1 MKPLFTG
8 DFNRGT
14 NSFAWYSRVKG
25 RSRFHCVR
33 VLALVVCLGLQ
44 THAWADTPVRH
55 ASGSPVVGPERALE
69 QVREELDNLETRWY
83 GLMRIRWQDTQLFSA
98 GLGAML
104 VKQPRNSDCSIGCE
118 IRGWHFEVEPGL
130 YGIQAGVGWGK
141 LVGETGRTKRLMHT
155 VHFGWN
161 VRGVVLRTWGDSSLY
176 PQSQTLAGMEAS
188 ISIVRLNISAG
199 LLRSLYSGPGEEYG
213 EDWVITTGFG
223 WGF

>member
-1 MKPLFTG
+1 MKTWSK
-8 DFNRGT
+8 T
-14 NSFAWYSRVKG
+14 HY
-25 RSRFHCVR
+25 VR
-33 VLALVVCLGLQ
+33 VIALLAFLTPDV
-44 THAWADTPVRH
+44 HAQEEWSTIPVATPLPV
-55 ASGSPVVGPERALE
+55 GSDQALE

-104 VKQPRNSDCSIGCE
+104 VKQPRNSNCSMGCE
-118 IRGWHFEVEPGL
+118 IQGWHFEVEPGL

-141 LVGETGRTKRLMHT
+141 LVGETGRTKRLVHT

>member
-1 MKPLFTG
+1 MRVIVLTG
-8 DFNRGT
+8 LLSQQTFAQYTPT
-14 NSFAWYSRVKG
+14 NHATDTQAYE
-25 RSRFHCVR
+25 
-33 VLALVVCLGLQ
+33 Q
-44 THAWADTPVRH
+44 T
-55 ASGSPVVGPERALE
+55 RALE
-69 QVREELDNLETRWY
+69 QVRDELSDLERRWY

-104 VKQPRNSDCSIGCE
+104 VKQPRNSNCSTGCE
-118 IRGWHFEVEPGL
+118 LRGWHFEVEPGV

-141 LVGETGRTKRLMHT
+141 LVGETGRTRRLMHT

-176 PQSQTLAGMEAS
+176 PQSQTLAGIEAS

-199 LLRSLYSGPGEEYG
+199 LLRSLYSGSGEEYG
-213 EDWVITTGFG
+213 EDWVVTTGFG

>member
-1 MKPLFTG
+1 MGLLSLAAHADDKPG
-8 DFNRGT
+8 NPA
-14 NSFAWYSRVKG
+14 NNP
-25 RSRFHCVR
+25 
-33 VLALVVCLGLQ
+33 Q
-44 THAWADTPVRH
+44 TTART
-55 ASGSPVVGPERALE
+55 RALE
-69 QVREELDNLETRWY
+69 QVSEELSDLEWRWY

-98 GLGAML
+98 GLGAMR
-104 VKQPRNSDCSIGCE
+104 VKQPRNSNCSIGCALQ
-118 IRGWHFEVEPGL
+118 GWHFEVEPGL
-130 YGIQAGVGWGK
+130 YGIQAGVGWGR
-141 LVGETGRTKRLMHT
+141 LVGETGRTKRLVHT

-161 VRGVVLRTWGDSSLY
+161 VRAVVMRTWGDSSLY